1 MTSRWLVPLL
11 LLLALP
17 ATLQAQWYQVTG
29 SAPLVKGELEYARQ
43 QALEDALRQ
52 ALLQAG
58 ANVSSLQGLK
68 DGALSQDIF
77 LIRSSGDI
85 RQYQI
90 LQEEERNQRLYIK
103 VRANIRS
110 QLQACEGQQYA
121 KGISLIR
128 FSLVNPEQARYG
140 HLFDINKAVT
150 QALYQRLQNQ
160 RQTFVTQ
167 RWLDANLGLT
177 PQFFAQGDVRITPQ
191 IQQLARDTESQYLL
205 FGTLDDLSLRQT
217 DDGLISQWFSHP
229 LRAFALH
236 LYLFDGLSGKL
247 QQTLEYQSE
256 APWTF
261 DKQAKLNVFEQTFW
275 QSPYGAE
282 IGQLLDR
289 ASQDLTLQL
298 RCDKPAGRVVKV
310 DGDEFHINLGS
321 RNGIRLG
328 ERMLLQHKADYRDDS
343 GMTRSDRR
351 PAAGIMEVKR
361 LYEDSAVL
369 RTLNQYAPGN
379 VQIGD
384 LAVME

>member
-1 MTSRWLVPLL
+1 MKIYWLVPLL
-11 LLLALP
+11 VLLGLP

-29 SAPLVKGELEYARQ
+29 SAPLIQGELDYARQ

-58 ANVSSLQGLK
+58 ANVSSLQALK
-68 DGALSQDIF
+68 NGALSQDIF
-77 LIRSSGDI
+77 LIRASGDI

-90 LQEEERNQRLYIK
+90 LQEQQRSQRLYLT
-103 VRANIRS
+103 VRANIRN
-110 QLQACEGQQYA
+110 QQHACEGQQYA

-128 FSLVNPEQARYG
+128 FSLVSPQQARYG
-140 HLFDINKAVT
+140 QLFDINKAVT

-205 FGTLDDLSLRQT
+205 FGTLDDLSLQQT

-229 LRAFALH
+229 QRVFALH

-247 QQTLEYQSE
+247 QQTYQYQGL

-261 DKQAKLNVFEQTFW
+261 DKQAKVNVYEQTFW

-282 IGQLLDR
+282 IGQLLDQ
-289 ASQDLTLQL
+289 ASQDLSLQL

-321 RNGIRLG
+321 NNGIRLG
-328 ERMLLQHKADYRDDS
+328 ERLLLQHKADYRDDS

-351 PAAGIMEVKR
+351 PATGVMEVKR
-361 LYEDSAVL
+361 LYKDSAVL
-369 RTLNQYAPGN
+369 RSLSPYAPGN

>member
-1 MTSRWLVPLL
+1 MKIHWLAPLL
-11 LLLALP
+11 LLLGLP
-17 ATLQAQWYQVTG
+17 MTLQAKWYQVTG
-29 SAPLVKGELEYARQ
+29 SAPFVRGELEYARQ

-58 ANVSSLQGLK
+58 ANVSSLQTLK
-68 DGALSQDIF
+68 NGALSQDIF
-77 LIRSSGDI
+77 LIRSNGDI

-90 LQEEERNQRLYIK
+90 LQEEERSQRLYLT
-103 VRANIRS
+103 VRANIRN
-110 QLQACEGQQYA
+110 QLHACEGQQYA

-128 FSLVNPEQARYG
+128 FSLVDPQQARYG
-140 HLFDINKAVT
+140 QLFDINKAVT
-150 QALYQRLQNQ
+150 QALYQRLQNR

-177 PQFFAQGDVRITPQ
+177 PQFFAQGDVRVAPQ

-205 FGTLDDLSLRQT
+205 FGTLDDLSLQQT

-229 LRAFALH
+229 QRVFALH
-236 LYLFDGLSGKL
+236 LYLFDGLTGKL
-247 QQTLEYQSE
+247 QHTFEYQGQ

-289 ASQDLTLQL
+289 ASQDLSLQL

-310 DGDEFHINLGS
+310 EGDEFHINLGS
-321 RNGIRLG
+321 KNGIRLG
-328 ERMLLQHKADYRDDS
+328 ERLLLQHKADYRDDS
-343 GMTRSDRR
+343 GMLRSDRR

-369 RTLNQYAPGN
+369 RSLNQYAPGN

>member
-1 MTSRWLVPLL
+1 MTFRWLTPLL
-11 LLLALP
+11 LLLSTP
-17 ATLQAQWYQVTG
+17 WVLQAQWYQATG
-29 SAPLVKGELEYARQ
+29 SAPLVRGELEYARQ

-58 ANVSSLQGLK
+58 ANISSLQGLK
-68 DGALSQDIF
+68 NGTLSQDTF

-90 LQEEERNQRLYIK
+90 LQEAERSQRLYLT

-110 QLQACEGQQYA
+110 QLHACEGQQYA
-121 KGISLIR
+121 KGLSLIR
-128 FSLVNPEQARYG
+128 FSLVNPEQARHG
-140 HLFDINKAVT
+140 QLFDLHKAVT

-205 FGTLDDLSLRQT
+205 FGTLDDLSLHTT
-217 DDGLISQWFSHP
+217 DEGLFGQWFTDP
-229 LRAFALH
+229 LRVFTLH

-247 QQTLEYQSE
+247 QHTYEYQGQ

-261 DKQAKLNVFEQTFW
+261 AKQAKLNVFEQTFW
-275 QSPYGAE
+275 QSPYGTE

-289 ASQDLTLQL
+289 ASQELTLQL

-310 DGDEFHINLGS
+310 DGEEFHINLGS

-328 ERMLLQHKADYRDDS
+328 ERLLLQHKADYRDDN
-343 GMTRSDRR
+343 GLPRSDRR

-361 LYEDSAVL
+361 LYEDSAVV
-369 RTLNQYAPGN
+369 RPLNQYAPGN

-384 LAVME
+384 LAVIE